1 MTTRVFFYGLYMD
14 SRLLED
20 TGLHPE
26 SFGIAKLCNYRI
38 HIGDRATLI
47 PDTGS
52 TTYGVLMKLPGDEA
66 SQLYARP
73 EVAGY
78 EAEQVDVTLLND
90 ESKQSAVSY
99 ILPEEALGADP
110 NTEYAKRLAM
120 LVTELGLPSAYA
132 REIAQFASD
141 A

>member
-1 MTTRVFFYGLYMD
+1 MSTRVFFYGLYMD

-20 TGLHPE
+20 MGFHPE
-26 SFGIAKLCNYRI
+26 SSGIAKLRNYRI

-52 TTYGVLMKLPGDEA
+52 TAYGVLMTLPGDEA

-78 EAEQVDVTLLND
+78 QAESVDVTLLND
-90 ESKQSAVSY
+90 ASKQAAVSY
-99 ILPEEALGADP
+99 ILPEETPGAHP
-110 NTEYAKRLAM
+110 NTTYAKRLA
-120 LVTELGLPSAYA
+120 LLATQLGLPAAYA
-132 REIAQFASD
+132 REISQFASD
-141 A
+141 G